1 MRTYMAR
8 LGSFSFGID
17 TAAFQELQRVSTYRW
32 QAQNRIGRKPAQQN
46 TGQGADTINL
56 TGVIYPH
63 WRGGLGQIET
73 LRALAAA
80 GEPLA
85 LIYAFET
92 IGQYCGRWCVTE
104 IRDTRTVFFDDGTP
118 RKIDFDIALVEYGDD
133 AATAADQLD
142 SLVDAVG
149 GVDVDGA
156 ASQAATVAAQ
166 AESVT
171 DQGGALSVIGSI
183 TSTVQDVATTIKTG
197 IDGVMNSDAVKLAR
211 DVYSQAKYVTSVVQ
225 SVQQAA
231 SNLPQILDD
240 PLRAPAILGSLSSTA
255 GYAAEAAQSVAAT
268 MGLTS
273 GKFNGNSTG
282 SLYSKQV
289 SDIVGTTTTLAS
301 AASSIKSTAD
311 SLRRWF

>member
-1 MRTYMAR
+1 MRTYMAK
-8 LGSFSFGID
+8 LGEFVFGID
-17 TAAFQELQRVSTYRW
+17 TAAFQELQSVSSYRW

-56 TGVIYPH
+56 SGVIYPH
-63 WRGGLGQIET
+63 WRGGMAQMEV
-73 LRALAAA
+73 LRSMAAN

-92 IGQYCGRWCVTE
+92 IGQYCGRWCITE
-104 IRDTRTVFFDDGTP
+104 IRDTRTIFFDDGTP
-118 RKIDFDIALVEYGDD
+118 RKIEFDISLIEYGDD
-133 AATAADQLD
+133 ASSAPEQLD

-149 GVDVDGA
+149 GVDVAGA
-156 ASQAATVAAQ
+156 AADASTVAAQ
-166 AESVT
+166 AKSVT
-171 DQGGALSVIGSI
+171 DQGGALSVISSI
-183 TSTVQDVATTIKTG
+183 TSTVHDVATTIKTG

-211 DVYSQAKYVTSVVQ
+211 DVYSQAKYVKSVVL

-240 PLRAPAILGSLSSTA
+240 PLRAPAILGSLSSSA
-255 GYAAEAAQSVAAT
+255 GYAAEAAQAIGTT

-273 GKFNGNSTG
+273 SNYNGNSTG

-289 SDIVGTTTTLAS
+289 SDIVGTTKSLAS

-311 SLRRWF
+311 SLLRWF

>member
-17 TAAFQELQRVSTYRW
+17 TAAFQELQRVSSYRW

-46 TGQGADTINL
+46 TGQGADTISL

-73 LRALAAA
+73 LRSLAAA
-80 GEPLA
+80 GDPLA

-118 RKIDFDIALVEYGDD
+118 RKIEFDISLVEYGDD
-133 AATAADQLD
+133 EGTAADQLD

-156 ASQAATVAAQ
+156 ASLASTVEAQAAG
-166 AESVT
+166 VT

-211 DVYSQAKYVTSVVQ
+211 DVYSQAKYVKSVVL
-225 SVQQAA
+225 SVQEAA
-231 SNLPQILDD
+231 GNLPQILDD

-255 GYAAEAAQSVAAT
+255 GYAAEAAQSVAT
-268 MGLTS
+268 SMGLTS
-273 GKFNGNSTG
+273 TKYNGSSTG
-282 SLYSKQV
+282 SLYSSQV
-289 SDIVGTTTTLAS
+289 AEIVGTTTTLAS
-301 AASSIKSTAD
+301 AAASIKSTAD